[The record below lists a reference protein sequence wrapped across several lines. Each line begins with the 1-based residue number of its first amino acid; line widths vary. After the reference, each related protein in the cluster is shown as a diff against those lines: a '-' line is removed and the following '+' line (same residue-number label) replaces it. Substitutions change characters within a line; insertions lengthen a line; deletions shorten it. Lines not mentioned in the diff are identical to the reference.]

1 MVSPHGTRAQVAR
14 AKPLAL

>member
-1 MVSPHGTRAQVAR
+1 MVSPHGTHAQVAR